1 VNLLFTWGWPG
12 VVGVL
17 WLGLC
22 VGSFLNVV
30 IHRLPIML
38 ERRWRA
44 DATAVLADAAPMTAG
59 TPSAPDDRRLS
70 LPDSTIGIST
80 EPKTDAPFN
89 LMLPRSRC
97 PHCGH
102 TIRAHENI
110 PVISWLAL
118 GGRCAACRAPI
129 SLRYPVV
136 ELLTAIASVAIIA
149 SFGFTAFGLAALVL
163 TWMLIALTGI
173 DFDTQLLPDQLTL
186 PLLWLGL
193 AVSVSVG
200 PIDPATAILGA
211 IAGYGVLW
219 TVYWGFRLATGKE
232 GMGYGDF
239 KLLGALG
246 AWLGWPV
253 LPGVLLIAAVSGLA
267 WALVGMLRG
276 QHARGQTIAFGPFLA
291 LGGWIAL
298 LWRDTLVALILPG
311 LATA

>member
-1 VNLLFTWGWPG
+1 MTLLFSWGWLGVMG
-12 VVGVL
+12 VV

-30 IHRLPIML
+30 VHRLPIML
-38 ERRWRA
+38 QRRWRE
-44 DATAVLADAAPMTAG
+44 DARSVLAEAG
-59 TPSAPDDRRLS
+59 TEAGTLAEAHTDSGSA
-70 LPDSTIGIST
+70 
-80 EPKTDAPFN
+80 APFN
-89 LMLPRSRC
+89 LMVPRSRC

-102 TIRAHENI
+102 MIRAHENI
-110 PVISWLAL
+110 PVISWLVL
-118 GGRCAACRAPI
+118 RGRCAACRGTI
-129 SLRYPVV
+129 SVRYPVV
-136 ELLTAIASVAIIA
+136 ELLTAIASLAVIA
-149 SFGFTAFGLAALVL
+149 TFGFTPFGLAALVL

-173 DFDTQLLPDQLTL
+173 DFDTLLLPDQLTL

-193 AVSVSVG
+193 AVSVSFG
-200 PIDPATAILGA
+200 PVDPTTAIIGA
-211 IAGYGVLW
+211 MAGYGVLW
-219 TVYWGFRLATGKE
+219 TVYWGFRLVTGKE

-253 LPGVLLIAAVSGLA
+253 LPGVLLIAAVSGLV

-298 LWRDTLVALILPG
+298 LWRDTLAALFLPG
-311 LATA
+311 LALS